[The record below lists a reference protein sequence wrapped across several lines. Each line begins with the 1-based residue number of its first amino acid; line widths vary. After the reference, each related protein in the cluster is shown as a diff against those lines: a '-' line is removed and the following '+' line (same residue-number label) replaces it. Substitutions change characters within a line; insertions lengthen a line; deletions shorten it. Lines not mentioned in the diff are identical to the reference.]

1 MRERNGVRMGQ
12 RVVNVDGKSLGRVVG
27 LYDWG
32 FAVRW
37 GLPVLWRRDFVLR
50 YDEVRGVRDGALV
63 AARSSRD
70 LDELAAGDVPPSWRI
85 RTPSEYPAIATPAEA
100 HALVAAVARGHVPGV
115 SPAAE
120 PAELPAAT
128 APVTEPEVRAFAD
141 TRGESLEPAET
152 DRR

>member
-12 RVVNVDGKSLGRVVG
+12 RVVDVDGKSLGRVVG

-85 RTPSEYPAIATPAEA
+85 RTPPAYPAIATPAEA
-100 HALVAAVARGHVPGV
+100 RGLVAAVARGHVPGV

-120 PAELPAAT
+120 PAEPPT

>member
-12 RVVNVDGKSLGRVVG
+12 RVVDVDGKSLGRVVG
-27 LYDWG
+27 LYGWG
-32 FAVRW
+32 FAARW
-37 GLPVLWRRDFVLR
+37 GLPVLWRRDYVLR

-85 RTPSEYPAIATPAEA
+85 RTPPAYPAIATPAEA
-100 HALVAAVARGHVPGV
+100 RGLVAAVARGHVPGV

-120 PAELPAAT
+120 PAEPPT